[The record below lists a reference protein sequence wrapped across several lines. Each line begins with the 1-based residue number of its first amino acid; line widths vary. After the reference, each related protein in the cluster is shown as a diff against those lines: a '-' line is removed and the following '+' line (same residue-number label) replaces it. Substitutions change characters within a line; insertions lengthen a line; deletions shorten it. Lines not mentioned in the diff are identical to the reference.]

1 MKRSDYIVILVVF
14 LVLLPFFL
22 FKPILDFYQLFN
34 KEHAY
39 IASFIKF
46 AILATFGESIGLRIR
61 TGSYWKKGF
70 GFLPRA
76 IVWGFLGVSIKMA
89 FVIFGEG
96 APFMLKTLGVSFPS
110 ENPADILRQNGYS
123 WLKLLSAFSV
133 SATLNLFF
141 APVFMTFHKITDMH
155 ILENKGDLRNF
166 FTPIKFRKQFK
177 ELDWS
182 TMWSFIFK
190 KTIPLFWIPAQT
202 INFMLPEEYRVLFAA
217 FLSVVL
223 GVLLSVASRNIDSKN
238 SNDPSHS
245 NV

>member
-1 MKRSDYIVILVVF
+1 MKRDDILTFLVVILILF
-14 LVLLPFFL
+14 PFFI
-22 FKPILDFYQLFN
+22 FKPVLDFYHLFN

-39 IASFIKF
+39 LASFIKF

-61 TGSYWKKGF
+61 TGKYIQPGF

-155 ILENKGDLRNF
+155 IVDNKGTLKGF
-166 FTPIKFRKQFK
+166 FTPIKFRKQFT
-177 ELDWS
+177 ELDWA
-182 TMWSFIFK
+182 TMWDFIFK

-217 FLSVVL
+217 FLSIIL
-223 GVLLSVASRNIDSKN
+223 GVLLSVAGLNNNSK
-238 SNDPSHS
+238 
-245 NV
+245 

>member
-1 MKRSDYIVILVVF
+1 MKRPDYLILLVVF

-22 FKPILDFYQLFN
+22 FKPVLGLYQQFN
-34 KEHAY
+34 QEHAY
-39 IASFIKF
+39 LASFIKF

-61 TGSYWKKGF
+61 TGKYWQKGF

-76 IVWGFLGVSIKMA
+76 LVWGFLGISIKMA

-96 APFMLKTLGVSFPS
+96 APYMLKTVGVIFPV
-110 ENPADILRQNGYS
+110 ENPGDILRQNGYS

-133 SATLNLFF
+133 STSLNLFF

-155 ILENKGDLRNF
+155 ILENNGTLKGFL
-166 FTPIKFRKQFK
+166 TPIRFRKQFM
-177 ELDWS
+177 ELDWK
-182 TMWSFIFK
+182 TMWDFVFK

-217 FLSVVL
+217 FLSIIL
-223 GVLLSVASRNIDSKN
+223 GVLLSIAGLNNDSKKER
-238 SNDPSHS
+238 
-245 NV
+245 

>member
-1 MKRSDYIVILVVF
+1 MKRSDFITILIVILI
-14 LVLLPFFL
+14 LLPFFI
-22 FKPILDFYQLFN
+22 FPPVLDFYRTFN
-34 KEHAY
+34 AEHAY

-61 TGSYWKKGF
+61 TGHYFQAGF

-96 APFMLKTLGVSFPS
+96 APYMLKTMGVIFPV
-110 ENPADILRQNGYS
+110 EHPADILRQNGYF

-141 APVFMTFHKITDMH
+141 APVFMTFHKITDLH
-155 ILENKGDLRNF
+155 ILQNGGTLRGF
-166 FTPIKFRKQFK
+166 FTPVNFRKQFM
-177 ELDWS
+177 ELDWL
-182 TMWSFIFK
+182 TMWNFVFK

-202 INFMLPEEYRVLFAA
+202 LNFMLPEEYRILFAA
-217 FLSVVL
+217 FLSIVL
-223 GVLLSVASRNIDSKN
+223 GVLLSVASLGSKKQV
-238 SNDPSHS
+238 P
-245 NV
+245 

>member
-1 MKRSDYIVILVVF
+1 MKRPDYFILLVVF

-22 FKPILDFYQLFN
+22 FEPVLGFYHQFN
-34 KEHAY
+34 QEHAY
-39 IASFIKF
+39 LASFIKF

-61 TGSYWKKGF
+61 TGKYWQKGF

-76 IVWGFLGVSIKMA
+76 LVWGFLGISIKMA

-96 APFMLKTLGVSFPS
+96 APYMLKTLGVIFPV
-110 ENPADILRQNGYS
+110 ENPGDILRQNEYS

-133 SATLNLFF
+133 STSLNLFF

-155 ILENKGDLRNF
+155 ILENNGTLKGF
-166 FTPIKFRKQFK
+166 FTPIRFRKQFM
-177 ELDWS
+177 ELDWK
-182 TMWSFIFK
+182 TMWNFVFK

-217 FLSVVL
+217 FLSIVL
-223 GVLLSVASRNIDSKN
+223 GVLLSLAGLNNDSKK
-238 SNDPSHS
+238 
-245 NV
+245 

>member
-1 MKRSDYIVILVVF
+1 MKRPDYLILLVVF

-22 FKPILDFYQLFN
+22 FKPVLGFYQQFN
-34 KEHAY
+34 QEHAY
-39 IASFIKF
+39 LASFIKF

-61 TGSYWKKGF
+61 TGKYWQKGF

-76 IVWGFLGVSIKMA
+76 LVWGFLGISIKMA

-96 APFMLKTLGVSFPS
+96 APYMLKTVGVIFPV
-110 ENPADILRQNGYS
+110 ENPGDILRQNGYS

-133 SATLNLFF
+133 STSLNLFF

-155 ILENKGDLRNF
+155 ILENNGTLKGF
-166 FTPIKFRKQFK
+166 FTPIRFRKQFM
-177 ELDWS
+177 ELDWK
-182 TMWSFIFK
+182 TMWDFVFK

-217 FLSVVL
+217 FLSIVL
-223 GVLLSVASRNIDSKN
+223 GVLLSIAGLNNN
-238 SNDPSHS
+238 SNKKDDR
-245 NV
+245 

>member
-1 MKRSDYIVILVVF
+1 MKRNDFLTLLVVILI
-14 LVLLPFFL
+14 LLPFFI
-22 FKPILDFYQLFN
+22 FKPVLESYQLFN

-46 AILATFGESIGLRIR
+46 AILATFGESIGLRIK
-61 TGSYWKKGF
+61 TGSYWQKGF

-96 APFMLKTLGVSFPS
+96 APFMLKTLGVSFPT
-110 ENPADILRQNGYS
+110 EDPGDILRQGGYS
-123 WLKLLSAFSV
+123 WLKLISAFSV

-155 ILENKGDLRNF
+155 IIDNKGTLKRF
-166 FTPIKFRKQFK
+166 FTPIKFRKQFM
-177 ELDWS
+177 ELDWA
-182 TMWSFIFK
+182 TMWNFIFK

-217 FLSVVL
+217 FLSIIL
-223 GVLLSVASRNIDSKN
+223 GVLLSVAGLNNNSK
-238 SNDPSHS
+238 
-245 NV
+245 